1 MHRKNRITNG
11 LLVILI
17 MTMCAWG
24 IKKKQVSISPKNF
37 MSNLAASKR
46 DMSKYDNSLKKSSSD
61 DGGDNLPDTA
71 SEAKELMN
79 IEWNGDP
86 KQQIQ
91 KVNNGKPDFDA
102 NDLSLS
108 NGSWQK
114 FSNLDRL
121 NRVGTANAL
130 LGKDLMPKG
139 KRQSIA
145 TVTPTGFHN
154 KRIIIAG
161 KHDWLYNRSHLIGYQ
176 LTGENA
182 NPKNLMTGTR
192 SLNTP
197 AMEYYESEIAQY
209 IKNTN
214 HHVRYRV
221 VPVFRGNELVARGV
235 QMVGESVEDKKIS
248 FNVFILNVQKDYTI
262 NYLTGLSRNK

>member
-1 MHRKNRITNG
+1 MHRKNKIANG

-17 MTMCAWG
+17 MTICAWG
-24 IKKKQVSISPKNF
+24 IEKKQVRISPKNII
-37 MSNLAASKR
+37 SNLTTSKR
-46 DMSKYDNSLKKSSSD
+46 SISKYESSISGSSSVD
-61 DGGDNLPDTA
+61 SGDSLPETDN
-71 SEAKELMN
+71 EAKELMN

-86 KQQIQ
+86 KKQIQ

-139 KRQSIA
+139 KRQSIS

-197 AMEYYESEIAQY
+197 AMEYYESEIAKY
-209 IKNTN
+209 IKHTG

-221 VPVFRGNELVARGV
+221 TPLFKDDELVARGV
-235 QMVGESVEDKKIS
+235 QMVGKSVEDKKIS
-248 FNVFILNVQKDYTI
+248 FNVFILNVQKGYTI
-262 NYLTGLSRNK
+262 NYLTGFSRGK